1 MKRKILLATLTFSV
15 FIACNQGGSN
25 QETTDSTTT
34 VDTAA
39 VPQKDSWAALPTE
52 EKEKAI
58 REQLEEEGS
67 WTSADGA
74 TVYTFS
80 ADGNVKT
87 VKNGQAGTA
96 SWKLSGDLLVLQVD
110 KNTET
115 IIVKVEGETLVFGD
129 QVYSRKE

>member
-15 FIACNQGGSN
+15 FIACNQGGTN

-39 VPQKDSWAALPTE
+39 APQKDSWAALPTE